1 MNESV
6 KEQKKNKVT
15 ELLSVLKKLTT
26 EKYALVNQEL
36 KSVDEYVRILYI
48 RLLCTIAE
56 YENVPTESQQLYL
69 RRIVS
74 GLAIEGNLEE
84 HMRQSLDISETDLR
98 EFLSY
103 IKESS
108 LRYYFV
114 LDGLIL
120 TGMTSVS
127 EENRDYLAQL
137 IELCSVTKK
146 ELQQLCVIAKSVIQQ
161 DSALFDEAKKRGN
174 ENIAYL
180 DFTPY
185 VQNYYTGAIIDTDEE
200 KYYSAPEKERAE
212 GITFPERFHALRK
225 VRFNNLK
232 INLNANIVLES
243 CEEVCFKECD
253 IGGGEFNIKLLACGN
268 VRFEN
273 CRFSDFS
280 NRVLIEEQTGS
291 VTIRNCSFTDCIFI
305 YSSWEYNSS
314 EKGFV
319 IYAENPA
326 GNGINNIINCVF
338 KNCGGRN
345 ENHSHPVAFVSNARS
360 SVSGSTFYSCWHYNY
375 WKSNNPSK
383 DEEDSRRTMFLPETP
398 GENNQFYDC
407 ANFC

>member
-127 EENRDYLAQL
+127 EENREYLAQL
-137 IELCSVTKK
+137 IEVCNVTKK
-146 ELQQLCVIAKSVIQQ
+146 ELQQLCIIAKSVIQQ
-161 DSALFDEAKKRGN
+161 EPSLFDEAKKRGN

-185 VQNYYTGAIIDTDEE
+185 VQNYYAGAIIDTDEE
-200 KYYSAPEKERAE
+200 KYYSAPEKEMVE

-225 VRFNNLK
+225 VTFNNLK
-232 INLNANIVLES
+232 IDMNANIVLES

-253 IGGGEFNIKLLACGN
+253 ISGGEFNIKLLSCGN

-273 CRFSDFS
+273 CRFSDFR
-280 NRVLIEEQTGS
+280 NRVLIEEKNRN
-291 VTIRNCSFTDCIFI
+291 VTISNCSFTDCVFI
-305 YSSWEYNSS
+305 YSRDSIDW
-314 EKGFV
+314 KKWGCV
-319 IYAENPA
+319 IYSENSEE
-326 GNGINNIINCVF
+326 NGINNIINCIF

-345 ENHSHPVAFVSNARS
+345 KVYYYSSAFITNARS
-360 SVSGSTFYSCWHYNY
+360 SVSGSTFYNCWHYH
-375 WKSNNPSK
+375 S
-383 DEEDSRRTMFLPETP
+383 DEIYDPENRRRTMFLPDTP

-407 ANFC
+407 ADFC

>member
-1 MNESV
+1 MNEKI
-6 KEQKKNKVT
+6 KEQKQEALTK
-15 ELLSVLKKLTT
+15 LLSALKEIAA
-26 EKYALVNQEL
+26 EKYALINQNL
-36 KSVDEYVRILYI
+36 QSLDEYI
-48 RLLCTIAE
+48 RLLYIKLLCTTVQ
-56 YENVPTESQQLYL
+56 YENVPTESQELYL
-69 RRIVS
+69 KRVVG
-74 GLAIEGNLEE
+74 GLEVEGSLEE
-84 HMRQSLDISETDLR
+84 HMRKSLDISETDLK

-103 IKESS
+103 MKDSS
-108 LRYYFV
+108 TRYYFV

-120 TGMTSVS
+120 SGMCSVS
-127 EENRDYLAQL
+127 EENREYLAQL
-137 IELCSVTKK
+137 IEVCNVTKK
-146 ELQQLCVIAKSVIQQ
+146 ELQQLCMIAKSVIQQ
-161 DSALFDEAKKRGN
+161 DPALFDEAQKREN

-185 VQNYYTGAIIDTDEE
+185 VQNYYAGAIIDTDEE
-200 KYYSAPEKERAE
+200 KYYSAPEKEMAE
-212 GITFPERFHALRK
+212 GIIFPERFHALRK
-225 VRFNNLK
+225 VTFNNLK
-232 INLNANIVLES
+232 IDLNANIVLES

-253 IGGGEFNIKLLACGN
+253 IGGGEFNIKLLSCGN

-305 YSSWEYNSS
+305 YSSWEHNSS

-345 ENHSHPVAFVSNARS
+345 EDHSYPVAFVSNARS

>member
-146 ELQQLCVIAKSVIQQ
+146 ELQQLCVIARSVIQQ
-161 DSALFDEAKKRGN
+161 DSALFDEAKKCGN

-185 VQNYYTGAIIDTDEE
+185 VQNYYAGAIIDTDEE
-200 KYYSAPEKERAE
+200 KYYSAPEKEQSE
-212 GITFPERFHALRK
+212 GITFPEHFHALRK
-225 VRFNNLK
+225 VTFSNLK
-232 INLNANIVLES
+232 IDLNANVVLES

-253 IGGGEFNIKLLACGN
+253 ISGGDFNIKLLSCGI
-268 VRFEN
+268 VSFEN
-273 CRFSDFS
+273 CRFSDFR
-280 NRVLIEEQTGS
+280 NRVLIEEKNRN
-291 VTIRNCSFTDCIFI
+291 VTISNCSFTDCVFI
-305 YSSWEYNSS
+305 YSRNSNDW
-314 EKGFV
+314 KKWGCV
-319 IYAENPA
+319 IYSENSEE
-326 GNGINNIINCVF
+326 NGINNIINCIF

-345 ENHSHPVAFVSNARS
+345 KRCWCSSAFITNARS
-360 SVSGSTFYSCWHYNY
+360 SVSGSTFYNCWHYHY
-375 WKSNNPSK
+375 CGYDQEK
-383 DEEDSRRTMFLPETP
+383 DPESSSRTMFLPDTP

-407 ANFC
+407 ADFC

>member
-103 IKESS
+103 IKECS

-120 TGMTSVS
+120 AGRTSV
-127 EENRDYLAQL
+127 
-137 IELCSVTKK
+137 
-146 ELQQLCVIAKSVIQQ
+146 
-161 DSALFDEAKKRGN
+161 
-174 ENIAYL
+174 
-180 DFTPY
+180 
-185 VQNYYTGAIIDTDEE
+185 
-200 KYYSAPEKERAE
+200 
-212 GITFPERFHALRK
+212 
-225 VRFNNLK
+225 
-232 INLNANIVLES
+232 
-243 CEEVCFKECD
+243 
-253 IGGGEFNIKLLACGN
+253 
-268 VRFEN
+268 
-273 CRFSDFS
+273 
-280 NRVLIEEQTGS
+280 
-291 VTIRNCSFTDCIFI
+291 
-305 YSSWEYNSS
+305 
-314 EKGFV
+314 
-319 IYAENPA
+319 
-326 GNGINNIINCVF
+326 
-338 KNCGGRN
+338 
-345 ENHSHPVAFVSNARS
+345 
-360 SVSGSTFYSCWHYNY
+360 
-375 WKSNNPSK
+375 
-383 DEEDSRRTMFLPETP
+383 
-398 GENNQFYDC
+398 
-407 ANFC
+407 

>member
-127 EENRDYLAQL
+127 EENREYLAQL
-137 IELCSVTKK
+137 IEVCNVTKK
-146 ELQQLCVIAKSVIQQ
+146 ELQQLCIIAKSVIQQ
-161 DSALFDEAKKRGN
+161 EPSLFDEAKKRGN

-185 VQNYYTGAIIDTDEE
+185 VQNYYAGAIIDTDEE
-200 KYYSAPEKERAE
+200 KYYSAPEKEMVE

-225 VRFNNLK
+225 VTFNNLK
-232 INLNANIVLES
+232 IDMNANIVLES

-253 IGGGEFNIKLLACGN
+253 ISGGEFNIKLLSCGI
-268 VRFEN
+268 VSFEN

-280 NRVLIEEQTGS
+280 KRVLIEKQNGN
-291 VTIRNCSFTDCIFI
+291 VTISECSFVDCIYFYAKND
-305 YSSWEYNSS
+305 YSSSPT
-314 EKGFV
+314 GTV
-319 IYAENPA
+319 IYTYDTEK
-326 GNGINNIINCVF
+326 NGVNQISNCVF
-338 KNCGGRN
+338 KNCGGKNSRYD
-345 ENHSHPVAFVSNARS
+345 HPSSFISNAKCAVYTS
-360 SVSGSTFYSCWHYNY
+360 NFYNCWHYY
-375 WKSNNPSK
+375 CSS
-383 DEEDSRRTMFLPETP
+383 ERRCESSLFLKNTP